1 MLENVT
7 LINTLYDSNIYYN
20 LRSYYLVLSCLFFCL
35 FRATPEAYGSSWARG
50 QIVAVAASLH
60 HSHTMPDQNCMC
72 DLHCSLWQWGILNP
86 LGKARDLTCIL
97 MGASWILNLLSHN
110 GNSLVSCF
118 TFPFLPPSHP
128 VWLYSPIYPALK
140 KYLIA
145 LKSLLLL
152 HAFSI
157 LPFVF
162 LFHPLL
168 KLKPI
173 STALSCS
180 YIQSR
185 GSCLRNCQLRGGNP
199 LINCDL

>member
-1 MLENVT
+1 MKVNFQRKAKHLSVTEFNDSLNTQFLLQLTSAIPILGVWTHASFFYSKILGQVLENVT

-128 VWLYSPIYPALK
+128 V
-140 KYLIA
+140 
-145 LKSLLLL
+145 
-152 HAFSI
+152 
-157 LPFVF
+157 
-162 LFHPLL
+162 
-168 KLKPI
+168 
-173 STALSCS
+173 
-180 YIQSR
+180 
-185 GSCLRNCQLRGGNP
+185 
-199 LINCDL
+199 